1 MIKTRWLVA
10 ITLAVVVAIGGL
22 VYIDETDRSDA
33 ALEDLGEQQA
43 AVAQAATLAP
53 SPQVLGALDHPGS
66 TIVMVRQAGSQLRRL
81 DGRGV
86 TTPDVLDAI
95 DHDRRVA
102 RIDPADASA
111 LGLPERTAMV
121 GIARVPDGR
130 VFAVATSAEHQRDRD
145 RHGRMRVILSVV
157 LAACVMSVLAAVVW
171 QKQRSEAEL
180 SRELA
185 VAEIARSRDAEL
197 DRLSRAA
204 TMAALGSSVAHELS
218 TPLGVIVG
226 RAEQLLARVGGD
238 ERAVKNAQVILD
250 QSEHI
255 NNVVRG
261 FLGLARGA
269 PIALQLVDV
278 RLLVRD
284 ATALVE
290 HRFQRAHVHLLP
302 AVGGTLP
309 RVRCEPLLFKHALVN
324 LMLNACDASPPST
337 TVRIDVHADAAEMAF
352 VVTDE
357 GEGITET
364 NAARAVEP
372 FFTTKPVGQ
381 GSGLG
386 LAIANEIAKTHRGSL
401 AIAPRSPRGT
411 RACIRIPIEGGFA

>member
-1 MIKTRWLVA
+1 MIKTRWLVT
-10 ITLAVVVAIGGL
+10 ITLTVVVAIGAL

-43 AVAQAATLAP
+43 SVAQAASLASSPALLSTLDRP
-53 SPQVLGALDHPGS
+53 GA
-66 TIVMVRQAGSQLRRL
+66 TIVMTRQAGSALRLL
-81 DGRGV
+81 DGRSV
-86 TTPDVLDAI
+86 TTPGLLAAI
-95 DHDRRVA
+95 DRGSRVA
-102 RIDPADASA
+102 RIEPVDAPA

-121 GIARVPDGR
+121 GIARAPDGR
-130 VFAVATSAEHQRDRD
+130 VFAVATTAEHQRDRD
-145 RHGRMRVILSVV
+145 RQGRMRVILSVV

-171 QKQRSEAEL
+171 QKQRSEAVL

-226 RAEQLLARVGGD
+226 RAEQLIARLGGD

-250 QSEHI
+250 EAEHI

-278 RLLVRD
+278 RTLVRD
-284 ATALVE
+284 AAALVE
-290 HRFQRAHVHLLP
+290 HRFQRAHVSLVP
-302 AVGGTLP
+302 AVAGTLP

-337 TVRIDVHADAAEMAF
+337 IVRVDVHADAAEMTF

-357 GEGITET
+357 GDGITESD
-364 NAARAVEP
+364 AARALEP
-372 FFTTKPVGQ
+372 FFTTKPAGQ

-401 AIAPRSPRGT
+401 AIAPRAPRGT
-411 RACIRIPIEGGFA
+411 RACIRIPIEEGVA